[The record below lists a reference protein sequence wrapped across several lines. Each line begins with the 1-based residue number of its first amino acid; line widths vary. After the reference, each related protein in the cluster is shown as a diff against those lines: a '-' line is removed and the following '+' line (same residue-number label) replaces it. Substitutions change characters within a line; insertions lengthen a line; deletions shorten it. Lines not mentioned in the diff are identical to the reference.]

1 MQNTGRNE
9 SQHCLLAV
17 DDERVAGVMTTLK
30 AHDAVHLLGFRTDV
44 SDLLPLFDVYV
55 LPSRMEGLSLALL
68 EAMAASLPVVVTR
81 VGGNPEVVVDG
92 VTGLLVEPGEPAP
105 LAAALGALLDDRP
118 ARIALGS
125 RGREHVHERF
135 DMARLV
141 DDHVR
146 LYERL
151 VRR

>member
-1 MQNTGRNE
+1 VGGGPLEAALTAQVGA
-9 SQHCLLAV
+9 LGIA
-17 DDERVAGVMTTLK
+17 
-30 AHDAVHLLGFRTDV
+30 DAVHLLGFRTDV

-92 VTGLLVEPGEPAP
+92 VTGLLVEPGEPGP
-105 LAAALGALLDDRP
+105 LAAALGALLDDRC
-118 ARIALGS
+118 RIANG
-125 RGREHVHERF
+125 GREHVHERF
-135 DMARLV
+135 DMGAWLTTTCGCTS
-141 DDHVR
+141 
-146 LYERL
+146 L